1 MINENKELNKT
12 IWTNINSSSVNTLT
26 IDKLNKMYD
35 LMSKTKI
42 MVIFFTPLVQDRILF
57 GEWVD
62 KMLVCEKNEE
72 GFIVPEKYRVP
83 LSEYKNSYKE
93 WVWKAPR
100 LWEEMKVGFK
110 YQEE

>member
-1 MINENKELNKT
+1 MINKESNAT
-12 IWTNINSSSVNTLT
+12 TYSNSSSVNTLIT
-26 IDKLNKMYD
+26 IDKLNEMYE
-35 LMSKTKI
+35 LISKAKR
-42 MVIFFTPLVQDRILF
+42 MVILF
-57 GEWVD
+57 SPMIEDGIFSGEWVD